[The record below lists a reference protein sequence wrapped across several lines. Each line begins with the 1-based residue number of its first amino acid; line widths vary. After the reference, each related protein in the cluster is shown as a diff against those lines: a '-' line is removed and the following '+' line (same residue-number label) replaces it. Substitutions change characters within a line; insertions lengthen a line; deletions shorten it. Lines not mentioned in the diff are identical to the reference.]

1 MFLKYLI
8 EEMKLDIDVK
18 DNSFRRWWRPAIVVV
33 CVGCFWWDGGG
44 GPTTLLIGHNGVISL
59 LLSKGISIDV
69 SNGFGSPLHLAC
81 AFGQHDTVNLLL
93 DHNACPNLLFH
104 EVATSVIHP
113 LHILAMRGEFTQ
125 AQFALPRGGD
135 FSHPS
140 FTHLGNAW
148 RIYSS
153 GDGVFVAHN
162 YLGTYWHLLVAA
174 GADTNGGPDGVKA
187 LPLAAKVGII
197 QIIKLLV
204 EAGAGPNFT
213 DMCGLKSVKEAAL
226 DGNRQGV
233 EIHFPEHM
241 WMGALMGWFLK
252 RRFFLRQN
260 KWEGV
265 HSVGMITVWHYV
277 GAGLSDKSLHFVYLS
292 KGDFSLEEL

>member
-1 MFLKYLI
+1 MIHMNHLNHAA
-8 EEMKLDIDVK
+8 MK
-18 DNSFRRWWRPAIVVV
+18 
-33 CVGCFWWDGGG
+33 
-44 GPTTLLIGHNGVISL
+44 GHNGVISL

-93 DHNACPNLLFH
+93 DHNAC
-104 EVATSVIHP
+104 
-113 LHILAMRGEFTQ
+113 
-125 AQFALPRGGD
+125 
-135 FSHPS
+135 
-140 FTHLGNAW
+140 
-148 RIYSS
+148 
-153 GDGVFVAHN
+153 
-162 YLGTYWHLLVAA
+162 A

-241 WMGALMGWFLK
+241 WMGALMGWQSAVP
-252 RRFFLRQN
+252 FFHAMEL
-260 KWEGV
+260 
-265 HSVGMITVWHYV
+265 
-277 GAGLSDKSLHFVYLS
+277 GLEIDPSDAAVEEFVLCLLPI
-292 KGDFSLEEL
+292 KEIVRV